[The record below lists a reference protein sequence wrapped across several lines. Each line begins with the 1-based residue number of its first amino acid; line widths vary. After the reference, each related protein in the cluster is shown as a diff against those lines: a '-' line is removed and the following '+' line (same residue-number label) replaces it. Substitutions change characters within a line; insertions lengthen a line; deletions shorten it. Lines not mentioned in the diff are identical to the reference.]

1 MGFPDWHQPLQ
12 KKWINYGLKIG
23 FEWIMGSKH
32 TLWAYQNA
40 LLVRHMSSMKHPFFE
55 GDGGARE
62 NFKVVRVWR
71 KIKWRQNRANYKKRE
86 EHEGLQAHYT
96 AMQSS
101 RWGLDTGVL

>member
-1 MGFPDWHQPLQ
+1 M
-12 KKWINYGLKIG
+12 NYGLSAY
-23 FEWIMGSKH
+23 FMGVSKCIVGE
-32 TLWAYQNA
+32 TLEFDEA
-40 LLVRHMSSMKHPFFE
+40 SFFWR
-55 GDGGARE
+55 GWGGARE

-71 KIKWRQNRANYKKRE
+71 KIKWRQNSANYKIKKE